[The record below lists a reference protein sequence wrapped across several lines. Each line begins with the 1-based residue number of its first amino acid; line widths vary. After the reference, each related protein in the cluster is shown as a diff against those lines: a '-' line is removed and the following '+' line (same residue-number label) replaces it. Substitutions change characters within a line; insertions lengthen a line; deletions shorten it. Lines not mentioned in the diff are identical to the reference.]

1 MQKAR
6 VQMARTVGEEAKIA
20 EGKKQVAELLR
31 ERWPNLQGEIVAARV
46 AGELMDLSR
55 LVPTDVAIE
64 PITLDSPAGREI
76 LRHSTSHVMAQ
87 AVQELY
93 PETKVAI
100 GPAIEDGFYYD
111 FDSPQTFGAEE
122 LAAIEERM
130 RDIIARD
137 LPFERQ
143 ELTREERSPFSRNG
157 GRTTRWNSSVICPR
171 KLPT

>member
-1 MQKAR
+1 
-6 VQMARTVGEEAKIA
+6 
-20 EGKKQVAELLR
+20 
-31 ERWPNLQGEIVAARV
+31 
-46 AGELMDLSR
+46 MDLSR

-143 ELTREERSPFSRNG
+143 ELTREEAIAFSRNG
-157 GRTTRWNSSVICPR
+157 GRTTRWNSSVICHR